1 MLLFASGRTD
11 IPAFYS
17 EWLLKRLRAGFV
29 DVRNPYSHQQVTR
42 YALDPKLVDCL
53 VFCTKNP
60 APILPRIEEIRE
72 LGFKSYFFVTLT
84 PYGKEIEP
92 NVPEKNAVL
101 EAVRELAE
109 KVGPQN
115 VCWRYDPIFVSG
127 EYPVSFHIKA
137 FREYAQKLQGA
148 TSRCVISFIDLYEKT
163 KKNFPSVR
171 EVSESDQIFIAQAFS
186 KIARENDMTIE
197 SCAEKVD
204 LSAYGVEKGAC
215 VSKQVIESAVGFRI
229 KEGLHKQ
236 ILRNHCL
243 CLPTRDIGAYNSC
256 PHGCRYCYANYD
268 KKSVDRNFA
277 AHNPDS
283 TFLIGGAEK
292 GDILKEAKQES
303 WRDFQMFLI

>member
-1 MLLFASGRTD
+1 M
-11 IPAFYS
+11 
-17 EWLLKRLRAGFV
+17 

-42 YALDPKLVDCL
+42 YVLDPKVVDCL
-53 VFCTKNP
+53 IFCTKNP
-60 APILPRIEEIRE
+60 APILPRIDEIKS

-92 NVPEKNAVL
+92 GVPEKSKVAESLRN
-101 EAVRELAE
+101 LAE

-127 EYPVSFHIKA
+127 QYPVSFHIKA
-137 FREYAQKLQGA
+137 FREYAQKLSG
-148 TSRCVISFIDLYEKT
+148 SIGRCVISFIDLYEKT

-186 KIARENDMTIE
+186 KIARENGMTIE

-215 VSKQVIESAVGFRI
+215 VSQQIVESAVGFRI
-229 KEGLHKQ
+229 KDGLHKQ
-236 ILRNHCL
+236 VLRNHCL

-277 AHNPDS
+277 AHDPAS
-283 TFLIGGAEK
+283 TFLIGGAEPD
-292 GDILKEAKQES
+292 DILKVAKQES
-303 WRDFQMFLI
+303 WRDFQMLLI